1 MDHRSLPCRALP
13 CRALRLIHDYS
24 RPTTRANWRQSK
36 PIISTYKLYH
46 VFRRREMKSVPIRIL
61 ILNLLDNIENTE
73 WYYTYKTIRN
83 YGLNRYYI
91 KYALDNGMPSPN
103 IVELDG
109 IKNANDIY
117 NYCSKYGLWYND
129 WI

>member
-1 MDHRSLPCRALP
+1 MSYTLPFGSLP

-24 RPTTRANWRQSK
+24 QPTTRADWRNSK
-36 PIISTYKLYH
+36 PIITTYKLYH
-46 VFRRREMKSVPIRIL
+46 VFRRREKGPIRRL

-91 KYALDNGMPSPN
+91 KYALDNGLPSPN
-103 IVELDG
+103 ILELDG
-109 IKNANDIY
+109 IQNANDIY